1 MHMQLKEN
9 IQMKENRTSVFSN
22 GLIWFGAGVS
32 LAEIL
37 TGTYFAP
44 LGFGKAMAAILL
56 GHLIGGLMMFAAGMI
71 GAKER
76 KSAMETVKMSFGEK
90 GSLLFAILNVL
101 QLIGWTSIMIY
112 DGALAADGLLHTGL
126 WIWALVIG
134 ALIILWIV
142 IGLTNLGKLNTIAMT
157 ALFILSLILFKV
169 IFFGTAVAGPIVDDG
184 SLTFGA
190 AVELAVAMPLS
201 WLPLISDYTR
211 EAEKPFA
218 ATLVSVLTYS
228 VVSIFMYMI
237 GMEAAIFT
245 GEYDIAQIMVKTGL
259 GVVGLLIIVFST
271 VTTTFLDAYSAGV
284 SSVSIS
290 SKIKEKWA
298 AVVVTIIGTVAAM
311 LYPMDNITNFLYLIG
326 SVFAPMIAVQ
336 IADYFILKKADAAE
350 KEFQWTNL
358 LIWLIGFIA
367 YRLLMHV
374 DTPVGNTLPDMA
386 ITIVLCLIVG
396 KFASKGKEN

>member
-1 MHMQLKEN
+1 MSEK
-9 IQMKENRTSVFSN
+9 RTSVFSN

-44 LGFGKAMAAILL
+44 LGFGRAMAAILL

-90 GSLLFAILNVL
+90 GSLLFAVLNVL
-101 QLIGWTSIMIY
+101 QLVGWTAIMIY
-112 DGALAADGLLHTGL
+112 DGALAADGLLHSGI
-126 WIWALVIG
+126 WIWAIVIG
-134 ALIILWIV
+134 ILIIVWIF
-142 IGLTNLGKLNTIAMT
+142 IGLTNLGKLNTVAMT
-157 ALFILSLILFKV
+157 ALFVLSLVLFKV
-169 IFFGTAVAGPIVDDG
+169 IFFNTDFVMPIAVSDDMM
-184 SLTFGA
+184 TFGA

-218 ATLVSVLTYS
+218 ATLASVVTYS
-228 VVSIFMYMI
+228 LVSIFMYMI
-237 GMEAAIFT
+237 GMGAAIFT

>member
-1 MHMQLKEN
+1 MEK
-9 IQMKENRTSVFSN
+9 KGTSVFSN

-76 KSAMETVKMSFGEK
+76 KSAMETVKMSFGER
-90 GSLLFAILNVL
+90 GSLLFAVLNVL
-101 QLIGWTSIMIY
+101 QLVGWTAIMIY
-112 DGALAADGLLHTGL
+112 DGALAADGVLHTG
-126 WIWALVIG
+126 IWVWAIIIG
-134 ALIILWIV
+134 ALIVVWIFV
-142 IGLTNLGKLNTIAMT
+142 GLTNLGKLNTVAMT
-157 ALFILSLILFKV
+157 ALFILSLVLFKV
-169 IFFGTAVAGPIVDDG
+169 IFFETGSAAPVVDDG

-218 ATLVSVLTYS
+218 ATLVSVVVYS
-228 VVSIFMYMI
+228 LVSIFMYMI
-237 GMEAAIFT
+237 GMGAAIFT
-245 GEYDIAQIMVKTGL
+245 GEYDIAQIMLKTGF

-298 AVVVTIIGTVAAM
+298 AIVVTVIGTVAAIV
-311 LYPMDNITNFLYLIG
+311 YPMDNITNFLYLIG
-326 SVFAPMIAVQ
+326 SVFAPMIAG
-336 IADYFILKKADAAE
+336 ADACGYTGWKYAA
-350 KEFQWTNL
+350 
-358 LIWLIGFIA
+358 GYGD
-367 YRLLMHV
+367 YRNCLCDCRENCSSSKRKIRCYHP
-374 DTPVGNTLPDMA
+374 TPINHKTF
-386 ITIVLCLIVG
+386 CLT
-396 KFASKGKEN
+396 F